1 MGLEA
6 PLILG
11 LEGLALLCPAVV
23 EPLDS
28 DRVVTMFPKIASV
41 FVVFFYEG
49 LGELFEARTA
59 RAVAAWVA
67 MLLQP
72 GRVDAEPSKE
82 IGELSSIHCCC
93 VE

>member
-41 FVVFFYEG
+41 FVVFF
-49 LGELFEARTA
+49 L
-59 RAVAAWVA
+59 
-67 MLLQP
+67 
-72 GRVDAEPSKE
+72 
-82 IGELSSIHCCC
+82 
-93 VE
+93 

>member
-1 MGLEA
+1 MTGSSQCSQR
-6 PLILG
+6 
-11 LEGLALLCPAVV
+11 LL
-23 EPLDS
+23 LYLL
-28 DRVVTMFPKIASV
+28 F
-41 FVVFFYEG
+41 FFYEG

-72 GRVDAEPSKE
+72 GRVDAEPGKE